1 MTPASAEA
9 SPAAAAIRREQ
20 LGVDPGLERAD
31 LHQAVLARDTTL
43 DLSGIPLIPPEP
55 EHVRVDEARGQVG
68 QVVGV
73 V

>member
-1 MTPASAEA
+1 
-9 SPAAAAIRREQ
+9 

-55 EHVRVDEARGQVG
+55 EHVRVDEAGGQVG